1 MWDGVGMML
10 LMPRHEV
17 ERVLCSESLEVAESS
32 DLAASELARARVVVE
47 VPYEMRLELRD
58 GEDGEEEDDERSWSW
73 VR

>member
-32 DLAASELARARVVVE
+32 DLAASELARARVLVAVLVL

-58 GEDGEEEDDERSWSW
+58 GEDGAVEERSWS
-73 VR
+73 